1 MKSKIMFASVLAGL
15 LATPLAANAQGIPD
29 GIQHGASVG
38 SQTAGPVG
46 AMVGGAVG
54 GVIGGV
60 EGLFGWGPTYVA
72 YPAPAPVVYPEHR
85 SRYLHRHVHRSVE
98 APSALLVSD
107 PKAAGRSH
115 AAHPGVRA
123 GADVKNT
130 PQHLRFCELQEPRW
144 VV

>member
-98 APSALLVSD
+98 GSWCAPSARPESE
-107 PKAAGRSH
+107 AG
-115 AAHPGVRA
+115 HPGVRV
-123 GADVKNT
+123 GADVKT
-130 PQHLRFCELQEPRW
+130 RLRA
-144 VV
+144 

>member
-1 MKSKIMFASVLAGL
+1 LCGLGGDVVESVSSFRYNATVPPRKCLSDLTSDVIPNNSKDCGMKSKIMFASVLAGL
-15 LATPLAANAQGIPD
+15 LATPLVANAQGIPD

-46 AMVGGAVG
+46 AVVGGAVG

-60 EGLFGWGPTYVA
+60 EGLFGWEPTYVA

-98 APSALLVSD
+98 GS
-107 PKAAGRSH
+107 
-115 AAHPGVRA
+115 
-123 GADVKNT
+123 
-130 PQHLRFCELQEPRW
+130 
-144 VV
+144 